1 MKFKE
6 SELQNYSKPLSD
18 TEKDKCKHAITRVKD
33 ALINAGYIL
42 TKSLSSID
50 DSYYLELRDSSY
62 GNITVIMQ
70 GSYANNTNI
79 RQVSDVDISVVY
91 NSVFPL
97 DFSIF
102 KGNIYNAMKK
112 EFRR

>member
-1 MKFKE
+1 
-6 SELQNYSKPLSD
+6 
-18 TEKDKCKHAITRVKD
+18 
-33 ALINAGYIL
+33 
-42 TKSLSSID
+42 
-50 DSYYLELRDSSY
+50 
-62 GNITVIMQ
+62 MQ

-79 RQVSDVDISVVY
+79 RQLSDVDISVVY

-102 KGNIYNAMKK
+102 KEKIYNAMKK